1 MPPGEAGSR
10 QKVTLKELFQAAQQ
24 DEFQTVKDYL
34 QIVLHGGDE
43 DDGSSSPPSREDQR
57 VIIKSLLELK
67 TKNTL
72 LHYACDNGNL
82 DACKYLLM
90 LDGMSETYLNE
101 PNAFGHTPLFY
112 ASSSGKLPLVKWLIS
127 NGADIDTDYSDHSD
141 IVPREGDQGIF
152 TPLQIACFKGHEDVV
167 NFLVECNAELSG
179 TRRNGKTPLHFAS
192 SQNHKGIVKILLD
205 AGADAHACDD
215 QGKTPVDVADA
226 TMLAIL
232 LPDEH
237 GSAPGGNDDD
247 DDIEAA
253 EDDDDD
259 DDENDSFSGNGERR
273 NALKSVKS
281 AFGNEISRGFRSKA
295 WKSRMDAINE
305 ASLCFQSV
313 TNGKAAIK
321 LFDGACQM
329 MVLGFQ
335 DPVSQVVSCCCNS
348 LLKAAFNA
356 AMSEKEFHTQQFH
369 RDRPVIHGI
378 ANALLSRGAGSNE
391 KDSSEAVASLL
402 FLICKS
408 TDLTRY
414 LTAQISQIM
423 SSTATVPGSALVSPS
438 KVTDGAV
445 SSSVTANVSW
455 RHQLVSIKILNTIAS
470 QYRLDQASS
479 GLNFA
484 DALKISMAALENSS
498 VHVRT
503 AAIDLLVQC
512 QLIRCEQS
520 GKSLLCLL
528 CLVSIDSVVPNR

>member
-1 MPPGEAGSR
+1 M
-10 QKVTLKELFQAAQQ
+10 TLKELFQAAQQ
-24 DEFQTVKDYL
+24 DEFQAVKDYL
-34 QIVLHGGDE
+34 QIVLHGDDE
-43 DDGSSSPPSREDQR
+43 DDSSASPSKDDQR
-57 VIIKSLLELK
+57 AVIKSLLESK

-90 LDGMSETYLNE
+90 LDGAAENFLNK

-141 IVPREGDQGIF
+141 IVPRESDQGIF

-192 SQNHKGIVKILLD
+192 SQNHKGVVKILLE
-205 AGADAHACDD
+205 AGANVHACDD

-226 TMLAIL
+226 SMLATL

-237 GSAPGGNDDD
+237 GGGDKDD

-253 EDDDDD
+253 VDTD
-259 DDENDSFSGNGERR
+259 DDEDENNSSPGGRER
-273 NALKSVKS
+273 KS
-281 AFGNEISRGFRSKA
+281 ALECVRNVFGNDISRGFRSKT
-295 WKSRMDAINE
+295 WKSRVNAINE
-305 ASLCFQSV
+305 ASFCFQSV
-313 TNGKAAIK
+313 TNGKTAIK
-321 LFDGACQM
+321 LFDGACKM
-329 MVLGFQ
+329 LVLGFQ
-335 DPVSQVVSCCCNS
+335 DAVSQVVSCCCNS

-356 AMSEKEFHTQQFH
+356 VMSEKEFHTLQFH
-369 RDRPVIHGI
+369 RDRPVIHEI
-378 ANALLSRGAGSNE
+378 ANALLNRGAGSNE
-391 KDSSEAVASLL
+391 KDASEAVASLL
-402 FLICKS
+402 YLICKS
-408 TDLTRY
+408 MDLTRY
-414 LTAQISQIM
+414 LTTQISQIM
-423 SSTATVPGSALVSPS
+423 TSTPATALISPS
-438 KVTDGAV
+438 KATE
-445 SSSVTANVSW
+445 SSTSAAGGSVSW

-479 GLNFA
+479 GLNLG
-484 DALKISMAALENSS
+484 DALKISMSALENSS

-512 QLIRCEQS
+512 LLIRCEQS
-520 GKSLLCLL
+520 GKCLSGLLLL
-528 CLVSIDSVVPNR
+528 CLVVYSLLLT